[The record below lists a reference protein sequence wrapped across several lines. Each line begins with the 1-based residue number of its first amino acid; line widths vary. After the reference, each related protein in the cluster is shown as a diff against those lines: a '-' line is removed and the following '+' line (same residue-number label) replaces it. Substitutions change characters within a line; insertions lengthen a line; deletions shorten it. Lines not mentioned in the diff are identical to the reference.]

1 MAGLSGEDR
10 VIKIW
15 LALTF
20 TPNGYGKTSI
30 DCYQAIFQ
38 QYAHISIKNA
48 IFAYR
53 VINTFTQYGY

>member
-10 VIKIW
+10 LIKIR

-20 TPNGYGKTSI
+20 TLNGYGKTSI

-48 IFAYR
+48 IFAY
-53 VINTFTQYGY
+53 

>member
-20 TPNGYGKTSI
+20 TPNGNGYGKTNI

-48 IFAYR
+48 IFAY
-53 VINTFTQYGY
+53 

>member
-20 TPNGYGKTSI
+20 TLNGYGKTSI

-38 QYAHISIKNA
+38 QYTHISIKNA
-48 IFAYR
+48 IFAY
-53 VINTFTQYGY
+53 